1 MVRLL
6 DTSSVNILLDTN
18 MTHDTGD
25 FNVYCNTL
33 KQQQQHQQVS
43 YCYSKTISSNGNN
56 TVNTSITG
64 LLPNTTYTC
73 CVLAVTSHGESK
85 PVCQNVTIATAN
97 STAIVTATTVII
109 NQTPLCMTKN
119 STFASAIIP
128 WVGGIVVGVVSGI
141 LVMVI
146 VWVIVTIIGKKKT
159 KADMKKRYFICNF
172 LLCFIFL

>member
-1 MVRLL
+1 MVQLL

-18 MTHDTGD
+18 MKDDTGH

-33 KQQQQHQQVS
+33 KQQQQHQQAS
-43 YCYSKTISSNGNN
+43 YCYSKTVLSNGNN
-56 TVNTSITG
+56 TINTSITG

-73 CVLAVTSHGESK
+73 CVLAETSYGVSE
-85 PVCQNVTIATAN
+85 PVCQNITITTYNTTVTT
-97 STAIVTATTVII
+97 VTVPPHNTTFTTVII

-128 WVGGIVVGVVSGI
+128 WIGGILVGVVSGI

-146 VWVIVTIIGKKKT
+146 VWG
-159 KADMKKRYFICNF
+159 
-172 LLCFIFL
+172 L

>member
-1 MVRLL
+1 MK
-6 DTSSVNILLDTN
+6 DGIG
-18 MTHDTGD
+18 H

-33 KQQQQHQQVS
+33 KQQQQHQQAI
-43 YCYSKTISSNGNN
+43 YCYSKTVLSNGNN
-56 TVNTSITG
+56 TINTSITG

-97 STAIVTATTVII
+97 STAFVTATTVII
-109 NQTPLCMTKN
+109 NQTPLCMTNN

-128 WVGGIVVGVVSGI
+128 WVGGLLMGVVSGI

-146 VWVIVTIIGKKKT
+146 VWGIVTIIWKKKT
-159 KADMKKRYFICNF
+159 KADMKKTVFHLQFFIV
-172 LLCFIFL
+172 LHILIDHMIVP